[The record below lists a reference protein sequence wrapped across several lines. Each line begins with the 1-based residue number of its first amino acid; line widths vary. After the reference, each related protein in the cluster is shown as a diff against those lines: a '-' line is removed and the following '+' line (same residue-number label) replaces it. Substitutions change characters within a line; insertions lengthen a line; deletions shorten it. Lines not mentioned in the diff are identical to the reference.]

1 MINIKGVNINYLDYG
16 SEDGNTIVLLH
27 GWGQNI
33 QMMDMLGRPFL
44 NDFRI
49 INIDLPGFGK
59 SEEPKEVWS
68 LEDYVEMLEEILNKL
83 NIKKPIIV
91 GHSFG
96 GRVAIKYAG
105 SHDVLK
111 VVLLGSPFRPS
122 GKKSFKTKILKALKK
137 VPIIK
142 NLENW
147 AKTKLGSRD
156 YKNAS
161 VVMRGVLVK
170 AINEDLTEYAKNI
183 KVPVLIIFGDNDSE
197 VPLSEAKA
205 LENIINNAG
214 LVVYEGCT
222 HYAYLER
229 LNQTI
234 KVLKEFFK

>member
-1 MINIKGVNINYLDYG
+1 MINIKGVNVNYLDYG
-16 SEDGNTIVLLH
+16 NENGKTIVLLH

-33 QMMDMLGRPFL
+33 EMMDMLGKPFMKKY
-44 NDFRI
+44 RI

-59 SEEPKEVWS
+59 SEEPKDIWA
-68 LEDYVEMLEEILNKL
+68 LEDYVSMLKEILKKL
-83 NIKKPIIV
+83 NIEKPILI

-96 GRVAIKYAG
+96 GRISIKYAG
-105 SHDVLK
+105 THEVEK

-122 GKKSFKTKILKALKK
+122 GKKSFKTKVLKFLKK
-137 VPIIK
+137 VPVIK
-142 NLENW
+142 NLEGW

-183 KVPVLIIFGDNDSE
+183 NAPVLIIFGDRDTE
-197 VPLSEAKA
+197 VPISEAQA
-205 LENIINNAG
+205 LEKLIKNAG
-214 LVVYEGCT
+214 LVTYEGCT

-234 KVLKEFFK
+234 AVLKEFFK